1 MLLRCRHQVLSV
13 RGFASAAKT
22 TPPSH
27 QQRIYKSAY
36 PPIPATPVTT
46 WQLVQQA
53 AKIFADAPALIC
65 GISHKHVTYRE
76 FEDTVL
82 QVASS
87 LSERGVAK
95 GDVVLTNMINCIE
108 YPVLYHALTSLG
120 AILSPAPPSFSGAE
134 LAQQLKASNAKFVVT
149 HDSVENAATDAAK
162 SESIPTD
169 HIFSVGSSPSGLQ
182 SFSELQQP
190 TTSSST
196 LRPEVIIH
204 AHKDVNYLPFSSG
217 TTGPPKG
224 VRLSFWNLA
233 VNALQWQTIDKFTSP
248 ALAMLPYNHIY
259 GTTLMNGVLLSGQ
272 PQVILPKFDPV
283 TFLQALQQYKI
294 QKAHIVP
301 PLAAFLAKHPL
312 VDEYDLSATT
322 TLVSG
327 AAPMGHA
334 LEQAV
339 KDRLGISIKQAYGMT
354 ELSPVATYSHD
365 SSIKSS
371 SSGNLVPNTE
381 LRVVCPSS
389 GADLPP
395 HALGELWYRGPQV
408 MLGYLNNHSATEAT
422 MTSCGFMKTGDLGYI
437 DDDGHVY
444 VVDRLKE
451 LIKYKGHQVAPAEL
465 EDVIL
470 KHPSVLDVAC
480 IRGYDDNN
488 DEVPKAC
495 VVLKPHATLSAKDLM
510 AYVAASVAPYKKV
523 RQVEFVD
530 AIPKSPSGKI
540 LRRELQAAHE

>member
-65 GISHKHVTYRE
+65 GISHKHVTYCE

-82 QVASS
+82 QVATS

-95 GDVVLTNMINCIE
+95 GDAS
-108 YPVLYHALTSLG
+108 LYL
-120 AILSPAPPSFSGAE
+120 
-134 LAQQLKASNAKFVVT
+134 AKFVVT

-169 HIFSVGSSPSGLQ
+169 RIFSVGSSPSGIQ
-182 SFSELQQP
+182 SF
-190 TTSSST
+190 
-196 LRPEVIIH
+196 RH
-204 AHKDVNYLPFSSG
+204 
-217 TTGPPKG
+217 G

-283 TFLQALQQYKI
+283 TFLQALQQYK
-294 QKAHIVP
+294 
-301 PLAAFLAKHPL
+301 
-312 VDEYDLSATT
+312 
-322 TLVSG
+322 
-327 AAPMGHA
+327 
-334 LEQAV
+334 
-339 KDRLGISIKQAYGMT
+339 
-354 ELSPVATYSHD
+354 
-365 SSIKSS
+365 S

-451 LIKYKGHQVAPAEL
+451 LIKYKGHQLVFE
-465 EDVIL
+465 
-470 KHPSVLDVAC
+470 
-480 IRGYDDNN
+480 
-488 DEVPKAC
+488 
-495 VVLKPHATLSAKDLM
+495 DLM
-510 AYVAASVAPYKKV
+510 AYVAASVAPFKKV

>member
-65 GISHKHVTYRE
+65 GISHKYVTYRE

-95 GDVVLTNMINCIE
+95 GDAS
-108 YPVLYHALTSLG
+108 LYLLH
-120 AILSPAPPSFSGAE
+120 
-134 LAQQLKASNAKFVVT
+134 NAKFVVT

-182 SFSELQQP
+182 SF
-190 TTSSST
+190 
-196 LRPEVIIH
+196 RH
-204 AHKDVNYLPFSSG
+204 
-217 TTGPPKG
+217 G

-283 TFLQALQQYKI
+283 TFLQALQQYK
-294 QKAHIVP
+294 
-301 PLAAFLAKHPL
+301 
-312 VDEYDLSATT
+312 
-322 TLVSG
+322 
-327 AAPMGHA
+327 
-334 LEQAV
+334 
-339 KDRLGISIKQAYGMT
+339 
-354 ELSPVATYSHD
+354 
-365 SSIKSS
+365 
-371 SSGNLVPNTE
+371 
-381 LRVVCPSS
+381 
-389 GADLPP
+389 
-395 HALGELWYRGPQV
+395 
-408 MLGYLNNHSATEAT
+408 
-422 MTSCGFMKTGDLGYI
+422 
-437 DDDGHVY
+437 
-444 VVDRLKE
+444 E
-451 LIKYKGHQVAPAEL
+451 LIKYKGHQYT
-465 EDVIL
+465 
-470 KHPSVLDVAC
+470 
-480 IRGYDDNN
+480 IRYDDNN

-495 VVLKPHATLSAKDLM
+495 VVLKPHATLSAKASTGRSMIDDDCVDLM

>member
-1 MLLRCRHQVLSV
+1 MLLRCRQQVLSV

-82 QVASS
+82 QVATS

-95 GDVVLTNMINCIE
+95 GDAS
-108 YPVLYHALTSLG
+108 LYLLH
-120 AILSPAPPSFSGAE
+120 
-134 LAQQLKASNAKFVVT
+134 NAKFVVT

-169 HIFSVGSSPSGLQ
+169 RIFSVGSSPSGIQ
-182 SFSELQQP
+182 SF
-190 TTSSST
+190 
-196 LRPEVIIH
+196 RH
-204 AHKDVNYLPFSSG
+204 
-217 TTGPPKG
+217 G

-283 TFLQALQQYKI
+283 TFLQALQQYK
-294 QKAHIVP
+294 
-301 PLAAFLAKHPL
+301 
-312 VDEYDLSATT
+312 
-322 TLVSG
+322 
-327 AAPMGHA
+327 
-334 LEQAV
+334 
-339 KDRLGISIKQAYGMT
+339 
-354 ELSPVATYSHD
+354 
-365 SSIKSS
+365 
-371 SSGNLVPNTE
+371 
-381 LRVVCPSS
+381 
-389 GADLPP
+389 
-395 HALGELWYRGPQV
+395 
-408 MLGYLNNHSATEAT
+408 AT

-451 LIKYKGHQVAPAEL
+451 LIKYKGHQ
-465 EDVIL
+465 
-470 KHPSVLDVAC
+470 
-480 IRGYDDNN
+480 
-488 DEVPKAC
+488 
-495 VVLKPHATLSAKDLM
+495 
-510 AYVAASVAPYKKV
+510 
-523 RQVEFVD
+523 
-530 AIPKSPSGKI
+530 
-540 LRRELQAAHE
+540 

>member
-65 GISHKHVTYRE
+65 GISHKHVTYLE

-82 QVASS
+82 QVATS

-95 GDVVLTNMINCIE
+95 GDAS
-108 YPVLYHALTSLG
+108 LYL
-120 AILSPAPPSFSGAE
+120 
-134 LAQQLKASNAKFVVT
+134 AKFVVT

-169 HIFSVGSSPSGLQ
+169 RIFSVGSSPSGIQ
-182 SFSELQQP
+182 SF
-190 TTSSST
+190 
-196 LRPEVIIH
+196 RH
-204 AHKDVNYLPFSSG
+204 
-217 TTGPPKG
+217 G

-327 AAPMGHA
+327 AAPMG
-334 LEQAV
+334 Q
-339 KDRLGISIKQAYGMT
+339 
-354 ELSPVATYSHD
+354 
-365 SSIKSS
+365 
-371 SSGNLVPNTE
+371 
-381 LRVVCPSS
+381 
-389 GADLPP
+389 
-395 HALGELWYRGPQV
+395 
-408 MLGYLNNHSATEAT
+408 
-422 MTSCGFMKTGDLGYI
+422 
-437 DDDGHVY
+437 
-444 VVDRLKE
+444 
-451 LIKYKGHQVAPAEL
+451 
-465 EDVIL
+465 
-470 KHPSVLDVAC
+470 
-480 IRGYDDNN
+480 
-488 DEVPKAC
+488 
-495 VVLKPHATLSAKDLM
+495 
-510 AYVAASVAPYKKV
+510 
-523 RQVEFVD
+523 
-530 AIPKSPSGKI
+530 
-540 LRRELQAAHE
+540 